1 MSSRQLEMNF
11 NGVQHGNAFKE
22 HLDNAE
28 FSVLLELRIPGRDSK
43 LESVV
48 SRYCCNV
55 FPAAMA
61 TGVPLTWIIVK
72 TPLTAQKSRT
82 KEHTRGG
89 VPLRAALRSYSVS
102 YCIMGRGF
110 VKGVF
115 GSGASTPPAFVGLC
129 GRWCNPFRR
138 CRAK

>member
-48 SRYCCNV
+48 SRYSELE
-55 FPAAMA
+55 FLPDSHF
-61 TGVPLTWIIVK
+61 WKIRRI
-72 TPLTAQKSRT
+72 
-82 KEHTRGG
+82 
-89 VPLRAALRSYSVS
+89 
-102 YCIMGRGF
+102 
-110 VKGVF
+110 
-115 GSGASTPPAFVGLC
+115 
-129 GRWCNPFRR
+129 FRR
-138 CRAK
+138 WIPASLRRLSAKADGTVI